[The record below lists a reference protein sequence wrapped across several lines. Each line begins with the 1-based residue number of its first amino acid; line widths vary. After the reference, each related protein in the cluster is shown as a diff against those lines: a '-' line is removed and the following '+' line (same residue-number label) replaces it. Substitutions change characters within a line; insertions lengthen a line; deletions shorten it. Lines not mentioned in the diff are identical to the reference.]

1 MFGERAV
8 AMIKKCFAVAL
19 TCLLL
24 VLCFTTTV
32 AAQDKAP
39 TGSFTHWDMSNGSK
53 KVVPMRDVY
62 RPTTVVDIRSIGLT
76 NEVDGEFADVCCDDD
91 GNLYILT
98 TDAQLIMLDSEYNLV
113 KEYTIIGTDGAEVD
127 FSGAKGLLVTAGNIY
142 LCDTANER
150 LLICDMEGVVQTEMV
165 RPTGKNSELLPDDF
179 RFAPLKVERD
189 SKGYLYVICDGAY
202 YGAMLFTP
210 EGEFSGF
217 YGANTVGGS
226 ALSTLQYL
234 WDALTMTEAK
244 QEASHK
250 KLPYQFL
257 DLYVDEK
264 DFVYT
269 CTGRTTD
276 EGSASG
282 QLKKLSPSGTNILYK
297 QQWTGARVSA
307 ASFNFGETSV
317 VMRNNA
323 RLTQDFVGIQ
333 VDERGYIY
341 ALDGAF
347 GIVYIYDTDC
357 NLVTAFGGGRTSGN
371 QTGVFTQATA
381 LVYNNGRVIVADG
394 KLNTVTVFERT
405 AYGETLLSAQKKT
418 LDADYTGAKAEWLQ
432 VIAQDSNSRLAMRGL
447 AKAYY
452 AEGDYDAA
460 LAYAQDGFDFVTYG
474 QALEE
479 VQADFISRNFV
490 WVFLVILL
498 VVGALAA
505 VMIITVKKQVVVV
518 KNEKLRLLFN
528 SFVHPFDTFNAVR
541 YKNMGSPLIAAVMT
555 VLFYFSSILVVTGS
569 NFRFTTFDPQTSSSV
584 FQLIQ
589 TVGLVLL
596 WTLANWA
603 VSTLQEGK
611 GRLKEIFVVTGYAT
625 LPMVAYNVIATI
637 LSHVITSPDNALLG
651 GLNIVALILT
661 GIVLTIGLMVVH
673 EFSFP
678 KFLGSVVLTLF
689 AMLLIVFILFMI
701 GMLISQL
708 WMFVVTIIT
717 EAIYR

>member
-1 MFGERAV
+1 
-8 AMIKKCFAVAL
+8 MIKKCFAVAL
-19 TCLLL
+19 ACLLL
-24 VLCFTTTV
+24 VMCLPMTV
-32 AAQDKAP
+32 LAQDSAP
-39 TGSFTHWDMSNGSK
+39 TGSFTHWDMSNGTK

-62 RPTTVVDIRSIGLT
+62 HSTTVLDIRSIGLE
-76 NEVDGEFADVCCDDD
+76 NEVDGGFADVCCDDQ

-98 TDAQLIMLDSEYNLV
+98 SDAQLFMLDKDYNLV
-113 KEYTIIGTDGAEVD
+113 KEYEITTADGEEVD
-127 FSGAKGLLVTAGNIY
+127 YVGAKGLLVSHETLYI
-142 LCDTANER
+142 CDTANKR
-150 LLICDMEGVVQTEMV
+150 LLICDMNGVVQTVME
-165 RPTGKNSELLPDDF
+165 RPTGKNSDLLPADF
-179 RFAPLKVERD
+179 QFAPLKVERD
-189 SKGYLYVICDGAY
+189 SKGYLYIICDGAY
-202 YGAMLFTP
+202 YGAMLFDP
-210 EGEFSGF
+210 KGEFTGF
-217 YGANTVGGS
+217 YGANTVAAT
-226 ALSTLQYL
+226 ALSTIQYL
-234 WDALTMTEAK
+234 WDALTMTDAK
-244 QEASHK
+244 RQNSVK
-250 KLPYQFL
+250 TLPYQFL

-276 EGSASG
+276 KGSTTG

-297 QQWTGARVSA
+297 QQWTGQRVSA
-307 ASFNFGETSV
+307 SGFNFGEST
-317 VMRNNA
+317 MMRRNNQNVV
-323 RLTQDFVGIQ
+323 QDFVGIQ
-333 VDERGYIY
+333 VDERGYMY

-357 NLVTAFGGGRTSGN
+357 NLISAFGGGRTTGK
-371 QTGVFTQATA
+371 QEGVFTQACA
-381 LVYNNGRVIVADG
+381 LAYDNGRVIVADG

-418 LDADYTGAKAEWLQ
+418 LDADYTGAKAEWLN

-452 AEGDYDAA
+452 AEGDYDTA
-460 LAYAQDGFDFVTYG
+460 LAFAQDGFDFVTYG

-479 VQADFISRNFV
+479 VQAAFISQNFL
-490 WVFLVILL
+490 WVFLAIVL

-505 VMIITVKKQVVVV
+505 ALIITVKKQVVVI
-518 KNEKLRLLFN
+518 KNAKLRLLFT
-528 SFVHPFDTFNAVR
+528 SFLHPFDTFNAIR
-541 YKNMGSPLIAAVMT
+541 YKNMGSVPIAAVMT

-596 WTLANWA
+596 WSLANWA

-637 LSHVITSPDNALLG
+637 MSHFITAPDDAFLSLLNT
-651 GLNIVALILT
+651 LALILT
-661 GIVLTIGLMVVH
+661 GVVLTVGLMVVH

-678 KFLGSVVLTLF
+678 KFLFSVVLTLF
-689 AMLLIVFILFMI
+689 AMILIVFIVFMI
-701 GMLISQL
+701 GMLVSQL
-708 WMFVVTIIT
+708 WMFIVTVAT
-717 EAIYR
+717 EAVYR